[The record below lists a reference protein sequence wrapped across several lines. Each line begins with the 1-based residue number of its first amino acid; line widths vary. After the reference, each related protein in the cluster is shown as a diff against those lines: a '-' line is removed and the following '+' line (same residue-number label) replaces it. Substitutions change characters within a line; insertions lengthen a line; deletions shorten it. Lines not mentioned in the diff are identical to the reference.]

1 MILALE
7 NLTKGYGEKELFT
20 GVNLTVNEGDKIGIV
35 GVNGAGK
42 STLLKT
48 IAGMVPPDDGRIS
61 LVRGMKIGYLAQDKD
76 FLPDNTVLMEA
87 LSGNAPLMAALR
99 GYETLLE
106 AVRKNP
112 EDKSAEK
119 QLSEFSTQIDE
130 LDGWGF
136 EAQVKLVLTKLGFDD
151 FSRRVKEL
159 SGGEKKRLALA
170 ATLIQPADL
179 LLLDE
184 PTNHLD
190 TAAIIWLEE
199 YLAKQKSAFLM
210 VTHDRY
216 FLDNTARQIFELDK
230 GKVYLY
236 TGNYSAFLEQKE
248 LRLERAEAEE
258 RKRQSFLRRELVW
271 LRRGAQARSTKQK
284 ARIERYEEVKA
295 QSVDLSRQQV
305 EIGLAGSRLGRTVI
319 ELDGVSLSLGGR
331 QIVKDFSYI
340 VRRQDRLAILGANGT
355 GKSVLLDIFAGRLVP
370 EQGSVE
376 IGQTVKIGYFTQRQT
391 EMDGRLRALEYIQ
404 EEAHHLTLADG
415 TRLSASQLMERFLFP
430 ADLQRVPVSR
440 LSGGEKR
447 RLFLLRLLMGAPNVL
462 ILDEPTNDLD
472 LEMMTVLEN
481 FIEDFDGV
489 LIFVS
494 QDRFFIDR
502 LAERVCVPEGDG
514 HWSVYTGGWTD
525 NEGRFR
531 LKKEDLTDNRTSPE
545 AENNDKITMEKTI
558 SSRKKLSFKE
568 QKEYAEIEDIIA
580 SREGELK
587 VIERLMA
594 DCSADYVKLAELT
607 KEETRLQEEIA
618 SLLER
623 WEYLESIADSK

>member
-1 MILALE
+1 MILTIE

-35 GVNGAGK
+35 GINGAGK

-48 IAGMVPPDDGRIS
+48 IAGLIPADEGKIS
-61 LVRGMKIGYLAQDKD
+61 LVKGMRIGYLAQDKE
-76 FLPDNTVLMEA
+76 FAPENTVLMEA
-87 LSGNAPLMAALR
+87 LGGKDPLMEALR
-99 GYETLLE
+99 RYETLLA
-106 AVRKNP
+106 AVRDDP
-112 EDKSAEK
+112 ADKLAEK
-119 QLSEFSTQIDE
+119 QLSDCSVEIDE
-130 LDGWGF
+130 LGGWGF
-136 EAQVKLVLTKLGFDD
+136 EAQVKLILTKLGFSD
-151 FSRRVKEL
+151 FSRRVKDL
-159 SGGEKKRLALA
+159 SEGERKRLALA
-170 ATLIQPADL
+170 ATLIQPADV

-190 TAAIIWLEE
+190 AAAIIWLEE
-199 YLAKQKSAFLM
+199 YLAGQKSAFLM

-216 FLDNTARQIFELDK
+216 FLDNTAKQIFELDK

-236 TGNYSAFLEQKE
+236 TGNYTLFLEQKE
-248 LRLERAEAEE
+248 ARIERAEAEE

-295 QSVDLSRQQV
+295 QTVDLSRNQV

-319 ELDGVSLSLGGR
+319 ELEKVNLSIAGKPV
-331 QIVKDFSYI
+331 VKDFSYI
-340 VRRQDRLAILGANGT
+340 VRRRDRLAVLGANGT
-355 GKSVLLDIFAGRLVP
+355 GKSLLLDIFAGRRQP
-370 EQGSVE
+370 DSGRVE
-376 IGQTVKIGYFTQRQT
+376 IGQTVKIGYFSQQPA

-415 TRLSASQLMERFLFP
+415 TKLSASQLMERFLFP
-430 ADLQRVPVSR
+430 PDLQRVPVSR

-447 RLFLLRLLMGAPNVL
+447 RLFLLRLLMSAPNVL

-481 FIEDFDGV
+481 FIEDFAGV

-502 LAERVCVPEGDG
+502 LAERICVPEGDG
-514 HWSVYTGGWTD
+514 RWNIWTGGWTD
-525 NEGRFR
+525 NEDR
-531 LKKEDLTDNRTSPE
+531 LKPQKEETVVVRPAQRPE
-545 AENNDKITMEKTI
+545 EKNKSNESI
-558 SSRKKLSFKE
+558 SLRKKLSFKE

-587 VIERLMA
+587 VVQLQMA
-594 DCSADYVKLAELT
+594 ECSSDYVRLGELT
-607 KEETRLQEEIA
+607 KEEIRLQTEIA
-618 SLLER
+618 TLLSR
-623 WEYLESIADSK
+623 WEYLESIVSNT

>member
-1 MILALE
+1 MILTIE

-35 GVNGAGK
+35 GINGAGK

-48 IAGMVPPDDGRIS
+48 IAGLIPADEGKIS
-61 LVRGMKIGYLAQDKD
+61 LVKGMRIGYLAQDKE
-76 FLPDNTVLMEA
+76 FAPENTVLMEA
-87 LSGNAPLMAALR
+87 LGGKDPLMEALR
-99 GYETLLE
+99 RYETLLA
-106 AVRKNP
+106 AVRDDP
-112 EDKSAEK
+112 ADKLAEK
-119 QLSEFSTQIDE
+119 QLSDCSVEIDE
-130 LDGWGF
+130 LGGWGV
-136 EAQVKLVLTKLGFDD
+136 EAQVKLILTKLGFSD
-151 FSRRVKEL
+151 FSRRVKDL
-159 SGGEKKRLALA
+159 SEGERKRLALA
-170 ATLIQPADL
+170 ATLIQPADV

-190 TAAIIWLEE
+190 AAAIIWLEE
-199 YLAKQKSAFLM
+199 YLAGQKSAFLM

-216 FLDNTARQIFELDK
+216 FLDNTAKQIFELDK

-236 TGNYSAFLEQKE
+236 TGNYTLFLEQKE
-248 LRLERAEAEE
+248 ARIERAEAEE

-295 QSVDLSRQQV
+295 QTVDLSRNQV

-319 ELDGVSLSLGGR
+319 ELEKVNLSIAGKPV
-331 QIVKDFSYI
+331 VKDFSYI
-340 VRRQDRLAILGANGT
+340 VRRRDRLAVLGANGT
-355 GKSVLLDIFAGRLVP
+355 GKSLLLDIFAGRRQP
-370 EQGSVE
+370 DSGRVE
-376 IGQTVKIGYFTQRQT
+376 IGQTVKIGYFSQQPA

-415 TRLSASQLMERFLFP
+415 TKLSASQLMERFLFP
-430 ADLQRVPVSR
+430 PDLQRVPVSR

-447 RLFLLRLLMGAPNVL
+447 RLFLLRLLMSAPNVL

-481 FIEDFDGV
+481 FIEDFAGV

-502 LAERVCVPEGDG
+502 LAERICVPEGDG
-514 HWSVYTGGWTD
+514 RWNIWTGGWTD
-525 NEGRFR
+525 NEDR
-531 LKKEDLTDNRTSPE
+531 LKPQKEETVVARPSQRPE
-545 AENNDKITMEKTI
+545 EKNKSNESI
-558 SSRKKLSFKE
+558 SLRKKLSFKE

-587 VIERLMA
+587 VVQLQMA
-594 DCSADYVKLAELT
+594 ECSSDYVRLGELT
-607 KEETRLQEEIA
+607 KEEIRLQAEIA
-618 SLLER
+618 TLLSR
-623 WEYLESIADSK
+623 WEYLESIVSNT

>member
-1 MILALE
+1 MILTIE

-35 GVNGAGK
+35 GINGAGK

-48 IAGMVPPDDGRIS
+48 IAGLIPADEGKIS
-61 LVRGMKIGYLAQDKD
+61 LVKGMRIGYLAQDKE
-76 FLPDNTVLMEA
+76 FAPENTVLMEA
-87 LSGNAPLMAALR
+87 LGGKDPLMEALR
-99 GYETLLE
+99 RYETLLA
-106 AVRKNP
+106 AVRDDP
-112 EDKSAEK
+112 ADKLAEK
-119 QLSEFSTQIDE
+119 QLSDCSVEIDE
-130 LDGWGF
+130 LGGWGF
-136 EAQVKLVLTKLGFDD
+136 EAQVKLILTKLGFSD
-151 FSRRVKEL
+151 FSRRVKDL
-159 SGGEKKRLALA
+159 SEGERKRLALA
-170 ATLIQPADL
+170 ATLIQPADV

-190 TAAIIWLEE
+190 AAAIIWLEE
-199 YLAKQKSAFLM
+199 YLAGQKSAFLM

-216 FLDNTARQIFELDK
+216 FLDNTAKQIFELDK

-236 TGNYSAFLEQKE
+236 TGNYTLFLEQKE
-248 LRLERAEAEE
+248 ARIERAEAEE

-295 QSVDLSRQQV
+295 QTVDLSRNQV

-319 ELDGVSLSLGGR
+319 ELEKVNLSIAGKPV
-331 QIVKDFSYI
+331 VKDFSYI
-340 VRRQDRLAILGANGT
+340 VRRRDRLAVLGANGT
-355 GKSVLLDIFAGRLVP
+355 GKSLLLDIFAGRRQP
-370 EQGSVE
+370 DSGRVE
-376 IGQTVKIGYFTQRQT
+376 IGQTVKIGYFSQQPA

-415 TRLSASQLMERFLFP
+415 TKLSASQLMERFLFP
-430 ADLQRVPVSR
+430 PDLQRVPVSR

-447 RLFLLRLLMGAPNVL
+447 RLFLLRLLMSAPNVL

-481 FIEDFDGV
+481 FIEDFAGV

-502 LAERVCVPEGDG
+502 LAERICVPEGDG
-514 HWSVYTGGWTD
+514 RWNIWTGGWTD
-525 NEGRFR
+525 NEDR
-531 LKKEDLTDNRTSPE
+531 LKPQKEETVVARPAQRPE
-545 AENNDKITMEKTI
+545 EKNKSNESI
-558 SSRKKLSFKE
+558 SLRKKLSFKE

-587 VIERLMA
+587 VVQLQMA
-594 DCSADYVKLAELT
+594 ECSSDYVRLGELT
-607 KEETRLQEEIA
+607 KEEIRLQAEIA
-618 SLLER
+618 TLLSR
-623 WEYLESIADSK
+623 WEYLESIVSNT

>member
-1 MILALE
+1 MILTIE

-35 GVNGAGK
+35 GINGAGK

-48 IAGMVPPDDGRIS
+48 IAGLIPADEGKIS
-61 LVRGMKIGYLAQDKD
+61 LVKGMRIGYLAQDKE
-76 FLPDNTVLMEA
+76 FAPENTVLMEA
-87 LSGNAPLMAALR
+87 LGGKDPLMEALR
-99 GYETLLE
+99 RYETLLA
-106 AVRKNP
+106 AVRDDP
-112 EDKSAEK
+112 ADKLAEK
-119 QLSEFSTQIDE
+119 QLSDCSVEIDE
-130 LDGWGF
+130 LGGWGF
-136 EAQVKLVLTKLGFDD
+136 EAQVKLILTKLGFSD
-151 FSRRVKEL
+151 FSRRVKDL
-159 SGGEKKRLALA
+159 SEGERKRLALA
-170 ATLIQPADL
+170 ATLIQPADV

-190 TAAIIWLEE
+190 AAAIIWLEE
-199 YLAKQKSAFLM
+199 YLAGQKSAFLM

-216 FLDNTARQIFELDK
+216 FLDNTAKQIFELDK

-236 TGNYSAFLEQKE
+236 TGNYTLFLEQKE
-248 LRLERAEAEE
+248 ARIERAEAEE

-295 QSVDLSRQQV
+295 QTVDLSRNQV

-319 ELDGVSLSLGGR
+319 ELEKVNLSIAGKPV
-331 QIVKDFSYI
+331 VKDFSYI
-340 VRRQDRLAILGANGT
+340 VRRRDRLAVLGANGT
-355 GKSVLLDIFAGRLVP
+355 GKSLLLDIFAGRRQP
-370 EQGSVE
+370 DSGRVE
-376 IGQTVKIGYFTQRQT
+376 IGQTVKIGYFSQQPA

-415 TRLSASQLMERFLFP
+415 TKLSASQLMERFLFP
-430 ADLQRVPVSR
+430 PDLQRVPVSR

-447 RLFLLRLLMGAPNVL
+447 RLFLLRLLMSAPNVL

-481 FIEDFDGV
+481 FIEDFAGV

-502 LAERVCVPEGDG
+502 LADRICVPEGDG
-514 HWSVYTGGWTD
+514 RWNIWTGGWTD
-525 NEGRFR
+525 NEDR
-531 LKKEDLTDNRTSPE
+531 LKPQKEETVVVRPAQRPE
-545 AENNDKITMEKTI
+545 EKNKSNESI
-558 SSRKKLSFKE
+558 SLRKKLSFKE

-587 VIERLMA
+587 VVQLQMA
-594 DCSADYVKLAELT
+594 ECSSDYVRLGELT
-607 KEETRLQEEIA
+607 KEEIRLQAEIA
-618 SLLER
+618 TLLSR
-623 WEYLESIADSK
+623 WEYLESIVSNT

>member
-1 MILALE
+1 MILTIE

-35 GVNGAGK
+35 GINGAGK

-48 IAGMVPPDDGRIS
+48 IAGLIPADEGKIS
-61 LVRGMKIGYLAQDKD
+61 LVKGMRIGYLAQDKE
-76 FLPDNTVLMEA
+76 FAPENTVLMEA
-87 LSGNAPLMAALR
+87 LGGKDPLMEALR
-99 GYETLLE
+99 RYETLLA
-106 AVRKNP
+106 AVRDDP
-112 EDKSAEK
+112 ADKLAEK
-119 QLSEFSTQIDE
+119 QLSDCSVEIDE
-130 LDGWGF
+130 LGGWGF
-136 EAQVKLVLTKLGFDD
+136 EAQVKLILTKLGFSD
-151 FSRRVKEL
+151 FSRRVKDL
-159 SGGEKKRLALA
+159 SEGERKRLALA
-170 ATLIQPADL
+170 ATLIQPADV

-190 TAAIIWLEE
+190 AAAIIWLEE
-199 YLAKQKSAFLM
+199 YLAGQKSAFLM

-216 FLDNTARQIFELDK
+216 FLDNTAKQIFELDK

-236 TGNYSAFLEQKE
+236 TGNYTLFLEQKE
-248 LRLERAEAEE
+248 ARIERAEAEE

-295 QSVDLSRQQV
+295 QTVDLSRNQV

-319 ELDGVSLSLGGR
+319 ELEKVNLSIAGKPV
-331 QIVKDFSYI
+331 VKDFSYI
-340 VRRQDRLAILGANGT
+340 VRRRDRLAVLGANGT
-355 GKSVLLDIFAGRLVP
+355 GKSLLLDIFAGRRQP
-370 EQGSVE
+370 DSGRVE
-376 IGQTVKIGYFTQRQT
+376 IGQTVKIGYFSQQPA

-415 TRLSASQLMERFLFP
+415 TKLSASQLMERFLFP
-430 ADLQRVPVSR
+430 PDLQRVPVSR

-447 RLFLLRLLMGAPNVL
+447 RLFLLRLLMSAPNVL

-481 FIEDFDGV
+481 FIEDFAGV

-502 LAERVCVPEGDG
+502 LAERICVSEGDG
-514 HWSVYTGGWTD
+514 RWNIWTGGWTD
-525 NEGRFR
+525 NEDR
-531 LKKEDLTDNRTSPE
+531 LKPQKEETVVARPAQRPE
-545 AENNDKITMEKTI
+545 EKNKSNESI
-558 SSRKKLSFKE
+558 SLRKKLSFKE

-587 VIERLMA
+587 VVQLQMA
-594 DCSADYVKLAELT
+594 ECSSDYVRLGELT
-607 KEETRLQEEIA
+607 KEEIRLQAEIA
-618 SLLER
+618 TLLSR
-623 WEYLESIADSK
+623 WEYLESIVSNT

>member
-1 MILALE
+1 MILTIE

-35 GVNGAGK
+35 GINGAGK

-48 IAGMVPPDDGRIS
+48 IAGLIPADEGKIS
-61 LVRGMKIGYLAQDKD
+61 LVKGMRIGYLAQDKE
-76 FLPDNTVLMEA
+76 FAPENTVLMEA
-87 LSGNAPLMAALR
+87 LGGKDPLMEALR
-99 GYETLLE
+99 RYETLLA
-106 AVRKNP
+106 AVRDDP
-112 EDKSAEK
+112 ADKLAEK
-119 QLSEFSTQIDE
+119 QLSDCSVEIDE
-130 LDGWGF
+130 FGGWGF
-136 EAQVKLVLTKLGFDD
+136 EAQVKLILTKLGFSD
-151 FSRRVKEL
+151 FSRRVKDL
-159 SGGEKKRLALA
+159 SEGERKRLALA
-170 ATLIQPADL
+170 ATLIQPADV

-190 TAAIIWLEE
+190 AAAIIWLEE
-199 YLAKQKSAFLM
+199 YLAGQKSAFLM

-216 FLDNTARQIFELDK
+216 FLDNTAKQIFELDK

-236 TGNYSAFLEQKE
+236 TGKYTLFLEQKE
-248 LRLERAEAEE
+248 ARIERAEAEE

-295 QSVDLSRQQV
+295 QTVDLSRNQV

-319 ELDGVSLSLGGR
+319 ELEKVNLSIAGKPV
-331 QIVKDFSYI
+331 VKDFSYI
-340 VRRQDRLAILGANGT
+340 VRRRDRLAVLGANGT
-355 GKSVLLDIFAGRLVP
+355 GKSLLLDIFAGRRQP
-370 EQGSVE
+370 DSGRVE
-376 IGQTVKIGYFTQRQT
+376 IGQTVKIGYFSQQPA

-415 TRLSASQLMERFLFP
+415 TKLSASQLMERFLFP
-430 ADLQRVPVSR
+430 PDLQRVPVSR

-447 RLFLLRLLMGAPNVL
+447 RLFLLRLLMSAPNVL

-481 FIEDFDGV
+481 FIEDFAGV

-502 LAERVCVPEGDG
+502 LAERICVPEGDG
-514 HWSVYTGGWTD
+514 RWNIWTGGWAD
-525 NEGRFR
+525 NEDR
-531 LKKEDLTDNRTSPE
+531 LKPQKEETVVVRPAQRPE
-545 AENNDKITMEKTI
+545 EKNKSNESI
-558 SSRKKLSFKE
+558 SLRKKLSFKE

-587 VIERLMA
+587 VVQLQMA
-594 DCSADYVKLAELT
+594 ECSSDYVRLGELT
-607 KEETRLQEEIA
+607 KEEIRLQAEIA
-618 SLLER
+618 TLLSR
-623 WEYLESIADSK
+623 WEYLESIVSNT

>member
-1 MILALE
+1 MILTIE

-35 GVNGAGK
+35 GINGAGK

-48 IAGMVPPDDGRIS
+48 IAGLIPADEGKIS
-61 LVRGMKIGYLAQDKD
+61 LVKGMRIGYLAQDKE
-76 FLPDNTVLMEA
+76 FAPENTVLMEA
-87 LSGNAPLMAALR
+87 LGGKDPLMEALR
-99 GYETLLE
+99 RYETLLA
-106 AVRKNP
+106 AVRDDP
-112 EDKSAEK
+112 ADKLAEK
-119 QLSEFSTQIDE
+119 QLSDCSVEIDE
-130 LDGWGF
+130 LGGWGF
-136 EAQVKLVLTKLGFDD
+136 EAQVKLILTKLGFSD
-151 FSRRVKEL
+151 FSRRVKDL
-159 SGGEKKRLALA
+159 SEGERKRLALA
-170 ATLIQPADL
+170 ATLIQPADV

-190 TAAIIWLEE
+190 AAAIIWLEE
-199 YLAKQKSAFLM
+199 YLAGQKSAFLM

-216 FLDNTARQIFELDK
+216 FLDNTAKQIFELDK

-236 TGNYSAFLEQKE
+236 TGNYTLFLEQKE
-248 LRLERAEAEE
+248 ARIERAEAEE

-295 QSVDLSRQQV
+295 QTVDLSRNQV

-319 ELDGVSLSLGGR
+319 ELEKVNLSIAGKPV
-331 QIVKDFSYI
+331 VKDFSYI
-340 VRRQDRLAILGANGT
+340 VRRRDRLAVLGANGT
-355 GKSVLLDIFAGRLVP
+355 GKSLLLDIFAGHRQP
-370 EQGSVE
+370 DSGRVE
-376 IGQTVKIGYFTQRQT
+376 IGQTVKIGYFSQQPA

-415 TRLSASQLMERFLFP
+415 TKLSASQLMERFLFP
-430 ADLQRVPVSR
+430 PDLQRVPVSR

-447 RLFLLRLLMGAPNVL
+447 RLFLLRLLMSAPNVL

-481 FIEDFDGV
+481 FIEDFAGV

-502 LAERVCVPEGDG
+502 LAERICVPEGDG
-514 HWSVYTGGWTD
+514 RWNIWTGGWID
-525 NEGRFR
+525 NEDR
-531 LKKEDLTDNRTSPE
+531 LKPQKEETVVARPAQRPE
-545 AENNDKITMEKTI
+545 EKNKSNESI
-558 SSRKKLSFKE
+558 SLRKKLSFKE

-587 VIERLMA
+587 VVQLQMA
-594 DCSADYVKLAELT
+594 ECSSDYVRLGELT
-607 KEETRLQEEIA
+607 KEEIRLQAEIA
-618 SLLER
+618 TLLSR
-623 WEYLESIADSK
+623 WEYLESIVSNT

>member
-1 MILALE
+1 MILTIE

-35 GVNGAGK
+35 GINGAGK

-48 IAGMVPPDDGRIS
+48 IAGLIPADEGKIS
-61 LVRGMKIGYLAQDKD
+61 LVKGMRIGYLAQDKE
-76 FLPDNTVLMEA
+76 FTPENTVLMEA
-87 LSGNAPLMAALR
+87 LGGKDPLMEALR
-99 GYETLLE
+99 RYETLLA
-106 AVRKNP
+106 AVRDDP
-112 EDKSAEK
+112 ADKLAEK
-119 QLSEFSTQIDE
+119 QLSDCSVEIDE
-130 LDGWGF
+130 LGGWGF
-136 EAQVKLVLTKLGFDD
+136 EAQVKLILTKLGFSD
-151 FSRRVKEL
+151 FSRRVKDL
-159 SGGEKKRLALA
+159 SEGERKRLALA
-170 ATLIQPADL
+170 ATLIQPADV

-190 TAAIIWLEE
+190 AAAIIWLEE
-199 YLAKQKSAFLM
+199 YLAGQKSAFLM

-216 FLDNTARQIFELDK
+216 FLDNTAKQIFELDK

-236 TGNYSAFLEQKE
+236 TGNYTLFLEQKE
-248 LRLERAEAEE
+248 ARIERAEAEE

-295 QSVDLSRQQV
+295 QTVDLSRNQV

-319 ELDGVSLSLGGR
+319 ELEKVNLSIAGKPV
-331 QIVKDFSYI
+331 VKDFSYI
-340 VRRQDRLAILGANGT
+340 VRRRDRLAVLGANGT
-355 GKSVLLDIFAGRLVP
+355 GKSLLLDIFAGRRQP
-370 EQGSVE
+370 DSGRVE
-376 IGQTVKIGYFTQRQT
+376 IGQTVKIGYFSQQPA

-415 TRLSASQLMERFLFP
+415 TKLSASQLMERFLFP
-430 ADLQRVPVSR
+430 PDLQRVPVSR

-447 RLFLLRLLMGAPNVL
+447 RLFLLRLLMSAPNVL

-481 FIEDFDGV
+481 FIEDFAGV

-502 LAERVCVPEGDG
+502 LAERICVPEGDG
-514 HWSVYTGGWTD
+514 RWNIWTGGWTD
-525 NEGRFR
+525 NEDR
-531 LKKEDLTDNRTSPE
+531 LKPQKEETVVARPAQRPE
-545 AENNDKITMEKTI
+545 EKNKSNESI
-558 SSRKKLSFKE
+558 SLRKKLSFKE

-587 VIERLMA
+587 VVQLQMA
-594 DCSADYVKLAELT
+594 ECSSDYVRLGELT
-607 KEETRLQEEIA
+607 KEEIRLQAEIA
-618 SLLER
+618 TLLSR
-623 WEYLESIADSK
+623 WEYLESIVSNT

>member
-1 MILALE
+1 MILTIE

-35 GVNGAGK
+35 GINGAGK

-48 IAGMVPPDDGRIS
+48 IAGLIPADEGKIS
-61 LVRGMKIGYLAQDKD
+61 LVKGMRIGYLAQDKE
-76 FLPDNTVLMEA
+76 FAPENTVLMEA
-87 LSGNAPLMAALR
+87 LGGKDPLMEALR
-99 GYETLLE
+99 RYETLLA
-106 AVRKNP
+106 AVRDDP
-112 EDKSAEK
+112 ADKLAEK
-119 QLSEFSTQIDE
+119 QLSDCSVEIDE
-130 LDGWGF
+130 FGGWGF
-136 EAQVKLVLTKLGFDD
+136 EAQVKLILTKLGFSD
-151 FSRRVKEL
+151 FSRRVKDL
-159 SGGEKKRLALA
+159 SEGERKRLALA
-170 ATLIQPADL
+170 ATLIQPADV

-190 TAAIIWLEE
+190 AAAIIWLEE
-199 YLAKQKSAFLM
+199 YLAGQKSAFLM

-216 FLDNTARQIFELDK
+216 FLDNTAKQIFELDK

-236 TGNYSAFLEQKE
+236 TGNYTLFLEQKE
-248 LRLERAEAEE
+248 ARIERAEAEE

-295 QSVDLSRQQV
+295 QTVDLSRNQV

-319 ELDGVSLSLGGR
+319 ELEKVNLSIAGKPV
-331 QIVKDFSYI
+331 VKDFSYI
-340 VRRQDRLAILGANGT
+340 VRRRDRLAVLGANGT
-355 GKSVLLDIFAGRLVP
+355 GKSLLLDIFAGRRQP
-370 EQGSVE
+370 DSGRVE
-376 IGQTVKIGYFTQRQT
+376 IGQTVKIGYFSQQPA

-415 TRLSASQLMERFLFP
+415 TKLSASQLMERFLFP
-430 ADLQRVPVSR
+430 PDLQRVPVSR

-447 RLFLLRLLMGAPNVL
+447 RLFLLRLLMSAPNVL

-481 FIEDFDGV
+481 FIEDFAGV

-502 LAERVCVPEGDG
+502 LAERICVPEGDG
-514 HWSVYTGGWTD
+514 RWNIWTGGWTD
-525 NEGRFR
+525 NEDR
-531 LKKEDLTDNRTSPE
+531 LKPQKEETVVARPAQRPE
-545 AENNDKITMEKTI
+545 EKNKSNESI
-558 SSRKKLSFKE
+558 SLRKKLSFKE

-587 VIERLMA
+587 VVQLQMA
-594 DCSADYVKLAELT
+594 ECSSDYVRLGELT
-607 KEETRLQEEIA
+607 KEEIRLQTEIA
-618 SLLER
+618 TLLSR
-623 WEYLESIADSK
+623 WEYLESIVSNT

>member
-1 MILALE
+1 MILTIE

-35 GVNGAGK
+35 GINGAGK

-48 IAGMVPPDDGRIS
+48 IAGLIPADEGKIS
-61 LVRGMKIGYLAQDKD
+61 LVKGMRIGYLAQDKE
-76 FLPDNTVLMEA
+76 FAPENTVLMEA
-87 LSGNAPLMAALR
+87 LGGKDPLMEALR
-99 GYETLLE
+99 RYETLLA
-106 AVRKNP
+106 AVRDDP
-112 EDKSAEK
+112 TDKLAEK
-119 QLSEFSTQIDE
+119 QLSDCSVEIDE
-130 LDGWGF
+130 LGGWGF
-136 EAQVKLVLTKLGFDD
+136 EAQVKLILTKLGFSD
-151 FSRRVKEL
+151 FSRRVKDL
-159 SGGEKKRLALA
+159 SEGERKRLALA
-170 ATLIQPADL
+170 ATLIQPADV

-190 TAAIIWLEE
+190 AAAIIWLEE
-199 YLAKQKSAFLM
+199 YLAGQKSAFLM

-216 FLDNTARQIFELDK
+216 FLDNTAKQIFELDK

-236 TGNYSAFLEQKE
+236 TGNYTLFLEQKE
-248 LRLERAEAEE
+248 ARIERAEAEE

-295 QSVDLSRQQV
+295 QTVDLSRNQV

-319 ELDGVSLSLGGR
+319 ELEKVNLSIAGKPV
-331 QIVKDFSYI
+331 VKDFSYI
-340 VRRQDRLAILGANGT
+340 VRRRDRLAVLGANGT
-355 GKSVLLDIFAGRLVP
+355 GKSLLLDIFAGRRQP
-370 EQGSVE
+370 DSGRVE
-376 IGQTVKIGYFTQRQT
+376 IGQTVKIGYFSQQPA

-415 TRLSASQLMERFLFP
+415 TKLSASQLMERFLFP
-430 ADLQRVPVSR
+430 PDLQRVPVSR

-447 RLFLLRLLMGAPNVL
+447 RLFLLRLLMSAPNVL

-481 FIEDFDGV
+481 FIEDFAGV

-502 LAERVCVPEGDG
+502 LAERICVPEGDG
-514 HWSVYTGGWTD
+514 RWNIWTGGWTD
-525 NEGRFR
+525 NEDR
-531 LKKEDLTDNRTSPE
+531 LKPQKEETVVARPAQRPE
-545 AENNDKITMEKTI
+545 EKNKSNESI
-558 SSRKKLSFKE
+558 SLRKKLSFKE

-587 VIERLMA
+587 VVQLQMA
-594 DCSADYVKLAELT
+594 ECSSDYVRLGELT
-607 KEETRLQEEIA
+607 KEEIRLQAEIA
-618 SLLER
+618 TLLSR
-623 WEYLESIADSK
+623 WEYLESIVSNT

>member
-1 MILALE
+1 MILTIE

-35 GVNGAGK
+35 GINGAGK

-48 IAGMVPPDDGRIS
+48 IAGLIPADEGKIS
-61 LVRGMKIGYLAQDKD
+61 LVKGMRIGYLAQDKE
-76 FLPDNTVLMEA
+76 FAPENTVLMEA
-87 LSGNAPLMAALR
+87 LGGKDPLMEALR
-99 GYETLLE
+99 RYETLLA
-106 AVRKNP
+106 AVRDDP
-112 EDKSAEK
+112 ADKLAEK
-119 QLSEFSTQIDE
+119 QLSDCSVEIDE
-130 LDGWGF
+130 FGGWGF
-136 EAQVKLVLTKLGFDD
+136 EAQVKLILTKLGFSD
-151 FSRRVKEL
+151 FSRRVKDL
-159 SGGEKKRLALA
+159 SEGERKRLALA
-170 ATLIQPADL
+170 ATLIQPADV

-190 TAAIIWLEE
+190 AAAIIWLEE
-199 YLAKQKSAFLM
+199 YLAGQKSAFLM

-216 FLDNTARQIFELDK
+216 FLDNTAKQIFELDK

-236 TGNYSAFLEQKE
+236 TGNYTLFLEQKE
-248 LRLERAEAEE
+248 ARIERAEAEE

-295 QSVDLSRQQV
+295 QTVDLSRNQV

-319 ELDGVSLSLGGR
+319 ELEKVNLSIAGKPV
-331 QIVKDFSYI
+331 VKDFSYI
-340 VRRQDRLAILGANGT
+340 VRRRDRLAVLGANGT
-355 GKSVLLDIFAGRLVP
+355 GKSLLLDIFAGRRQP
-370 EQGSVE
+370 DSGRVE
-376 IGQTVKIGYFTQRQT
+376 IGQTVKIGYFSQQPA

-415 TRLSASQLMERFLFP
+415 TKLSASQLMERFLFP
-430 ADLQRVPVSR
+430 PDLQRVPVSR

-447 RLFLLRLLMGAPNVL
+447 RLFLLRLLMSAPNVL

-481 FIEDFDGV
+481 FIEDFAGV

-502 LAERVCVPEGDG
+502 LAERICVPEGDG
-514 HWSVYTGGWTD
+514 RWNIWTGGWTD
-525 NEGRFR
+525 NEDR
-531 LKKEDLTDNRTSPE
+531 LKPQKEETVVVRPAQRPE
-545 AENNDKITMEKTI
+545 EKNKSNESI
-558 SSRKKLSFKE
+558 SLRKKLSFKE

-587 VIERLMA
+587 VVQLQMA
-594 DCSADYVKLAELT
+594 ECSSDYVRLGELT
-607 KEETRLQEEIA
+607 KEEIRLQAEIA
-618 SLLER
+618 TLLSR
-623 WEYLESIADSK
+623 WEYLESIVSNT

>member
-1 MILALE
+1 MILTIE

-35 GVNGAGK
+35 GINGAGK

-48 IAGMVPPDDGRIS
+48 IAGLIPADEGKIS
-61 LVRGMKIGYLAQDKD
+61 LVKGMRIGYLAQDKE
-76 FLPDNTVLMEA
+76 FAPENTVLMEA
-87 LSGNAPLMAALR
+87 LGGKDPLMEALR
-99 GYETLLE
+99 RYETLLA
-106 AVRKNP
+106 AVRDDP
-112 EDKSAEK
+112 ADKLAEK
-119 QLSEFSTQIDE
+119 QLSDCSVEIDE
-130 LDGWGF
+130 FGGWGF
-136 EAQVKLVLTKLGFDD
+136 EAQVKLILTKLGFSD
-151 FSRRVKEL
+151 FSRRVKDL
-159 SGGEKKRLALA
+159 SEGERKRLALA
-170 ATLIQPADL
+170 ATLIQPADV

-190 TAAIIWLEE
+190 AAAIIWLEE
-199 YLAKQKSAFLM
+199 YLAGQKSAFLM

-216 FLDNTARQIFELDK
+216 FLDNTAKQIFELDK

-236 TGNYSAFLEQKE
+236 TGNYTLFLEQKE
-248 LRLERAEAEE
+248 ARIERAEAEE

-295 QSVDLSRQQV
+295 QTVDLSRNQV

-319 ELDGVSLSLGGR
+319 ELEKVNLSIAGKPV
-331 QIVKDFSYI
+331 VKDFSYI
-340 VRRQDRLAILGANGT
+340 VRRRDRLAVLGANGT
-355 GKSVLLDIFAGRLVP
+355 GKSLLLDIFAGRRQP
-370 EQGSVE
+370 DSGRVE
-376 IGQTVKIGYFTQRQT
+376 IGQTVKIGYFSQQPA

-415 TRLSASQLMERFLFP
+415 TKLSASQLMERFLFP
-430 ADLQRVPVSR
+430 PDLQRVPVSR

-447 RLFLLRLLMGAPNVL
+447 RLFLLRLLMSAPNVL

-481 FIEDFDGV
+481 FIEDFAGV

-502 LAERVCVPEGDG
+502 LAERICVPEGDG
-514 HWSVYTGGWTD
+514 RWNIWTGGWTD
-525 NEGRFR
+525 NEDR
-531 LKKEDLTDNRTSPE
+531 LKPQKEETVVARPAQRPE
-545 AENNDKITMEKTI
+545 EKNKSNESI
-558 SSRKKLSFKE
+558 SLRKKLSFKE

-587 VIERLMA
+587 VVQLQMA
-594 DCSADYVKLAELT
+594 ECSSDYVRLGELT
-607 KEETRLQEEIA
+607 KEEIRLQAEIA
-618 SLLER
+618 TLLSR
-623 WEYLESIADSK
+623 WEYLESIVSNT

>member
-1 MILALE
+1 MILTIE

-35 GVNGAGK
+35 GINGAGK

-48 IAGMVPPDDGRIS
+48 IAGLIPADEGKIS
-61 LVRGMKIGYLAQDKD
+61 LVKGMRIGYLAQDKE
-76 FLPDNTVLMEA
+76 FAPENTVLMEA
-87 LSGNAPLMAALR
+87 LGGKDPLMEALR
-99 GYETLLE
+99 RYETLLA
-106 AVRKNP
+106 AVRDDP
-112 EDKSAEK
+112 ADKLAEK
-119 QLSEFSTQIDE
+119 QLSDCSVEIDE
-130 LDGWGF
+130 LGGWGF
-136 EAQVKLVLTKLGFDD
+136 EAQVKLILTKLGFSD
-151 FSRRVKEL
+151 FSRRVKDL
-159 SGGEKKRLALA
+159 SEGERKRLALA
-170 ATLIQPADL
+170 ATLIQPADV

-190 TAAIIWLEE
+190 AAAIIWLEE
-199 YLAKQKSAFLM
+199 YLAGQKSAFLM

-216 FLDNTARQIFELDK
+216 FLDNTAKQIFELDK

-236 TGNYSAFLEQKE
+236 TGNYTLFLEQKE
-248 LRLERAEAEE
+248 ARIERAEAEE

-295 QSVDLSRQQV
+295 QTVDLSRNQV

-319 ELDGVSLSLGGR
+319 ELEKVNLSIAGKPV
-331 QIVKDFSYI
+331 VKDFSYI
-340 VRRQDRLAILGANGT
+340 VRRRDRLAVLGANGT
-355 GKSVLLDIFAGRLVP
+355 GKSLLLDIFAGRRQP
-370 EQGSVE
+370 DSGRVE
-376 IGQTVKIGYFTQRQT
+376 IGQTVKIGYFSQQPA

-415 TRLSASQLMERFLFP
+415 TKLSASQLMERFLFP
-430 ADLQRVPVSR
+430 PDLQRVPVSR

-447 RLFLLRLLMGAPNVL
+447 RLFLLRLLMSAPNVL

-481 FIEDFDGV
+481 FIEDFAGV

-502 LAERVCVPEGDG
+502 LAERICVPEGDG
-514 HWSVYTGGWTD
+514 RWNIWTGGWTD
-525 NEGRFR
+525 NEDR
-531 LKKEDLTDNRTSPE
+531 LKPQKEETVVARPAQRPE
-545 AENNDKITMEKTI
+545 EKNKSNESI
-558 SSRKKLSFKE
+558 SLRKKLSFKE

-587 VIERLMA
+587 VVQLQMA
-594 DCSADYVKLAELT
+594 ECSSDYVRLGELT
-607 KEETRLQEEIA
+607 KEEIRLQTEIA
-618 SLLER
+618 TLLSR
-623 WEYLESIADSK
+623 WEYLESIVSNT

>member
-1 MILALE
+1 MILTIE

-35 GVNGAGK
+35 GINGAGK

-48 IAGMVPPDDGRIS
+48 IAGLIPADEGKIS
-61 LVRGMKIGYLAQDKD
+61 LVKGMRIGYLAQDKE
-76 FLPDNTVLMEA
+76 FTPENTVLMEA
-87 LSGNAPLMAALR
+87 LGGKDPLMEALR
-99 GYETLLE
+99 RYETLLA
-106 AVRKNP
+106 AVRDDP
-112 EDKSAEK
+112 TDKLAEK
-119 QLSEFSTQIDE
+119 QLSDCSVEIDE
-130 LDGWGF
+130 LGGWGF
-136 EAQVKLVLTKLGFDD
+136 EAQVKLILTKLGFSD
-151 FSRRVKEL
+151 FSRRVKDL
-159 SGGEKKRLALA
+159 SEGERKRLALA
-170 ATLIQPADL
+170 ATLIQPADV

-190 TAAIIWLEE
+190 AAAIIWLEE
-199 YLAKQKSAFLM
+199 YLAGQKSAFLM

-216 FLDNTARQIFELDK
+216 FLDNTAKQIFELDK

-236 TGNYSAFLEQKE
+236 TGNYTLFLEQKE
-248 LRLERAEAEE
+248 ARIERAEAEE

-295 QSVDLSRQQV
+295 QTVDLSRNQV

-319 ELDGVSLSLGGR
+319 ELEKVNLSIAGKPV
-331 QIVKDFSYI
+331 VKDFSYI
-340 VRRQDRLAILGANGT
+340 VRRRDRLAVLGANGT
-355 GKSVLLDIFAGRLVP
+355 GKSLLLDIFAGRRQP
-370 EQGSVE
+370 DSGRVE
-376 IGQTVKIGYFTQRQT
+376 IGQTVKIGYFSQQPA

-415 TRLSASQLMERFLFP
+415 TKLSASQLMERFLFP
-430 ADLQRVPVSR
+430 PDLQRVPVSR

-447 RLFLLRLLMGAPNVL
+447 RLFLLRLLMSAPNVL

-481 FIEDFDGV
+481 FIEDFAGV

-502 LAERVCVPEGDG
+502 LAERICVPEGDG
-514 HWSVYTGGWTD
+514 RWNIWTGGWTD
-525 NEGRFR
+525 NEDR
-531 LKKEDLTDNRTSPE
+531 LKPQKEETVVARPAQRQE
-545 AENNDKITMEKTI
+545 EKNKSNESI
-558 SSRKKLSFKE
+558 SLRKKLSFKE

-587 VIERLMA
+587 VVQLQMA
-594 DCSADYVKLAELT
+594 ECSSDYVRLGELT
-607 KEETRLQEEIA
+607 KEEIRLQAEIA
-618 SLLER
+618 TLLSR
-623 WEYLESIADSK
+623 WEYLESIVSNT